1 MAMSEKEKKEV
12 VEQLL
17 EEIQRMYYID
27 EGTNLLNK
35 RYLNKNKNRIA
46 LEALKDLTA
55 EKRKGTP
62 KLVWSLLSCDI
73 NDLHTLN
80 NTIGKHQVDIGIKAI
95 ADILSSCLRGNNDYP
110 DKILISDVSDFSK
123 KEDKAIRTD
132 GDEFIVLLPNCTKE
146 EALLVKKRINK
157 KIAEN
162 IETASRGMSLSIGI
176 ADTTEIELPEKIE
189 NRDTVIKFFDDLE
202 ELATARMK
210 LEKYGDIEKALGKEV
225 GRICSNMGLNL
236 SKPENL
242 QFLIDALNKYY
253 GKTKE
258 AEKTK
263 S

>member
-1 MAMSEKEKKEV
+1 MV
-12 VEQLL
+12 
-17 EEIQRMYYID
+17 
-27 EGTNLLNK
+27 N
-35 RYLNKNKNRIA
+35 
-46 LEALKDLTA
+46 
-55 EKRKGTP
+55 
-62 KLVWSLLSCDI
+62 
-73 NDLHTLN
+73 
-80 NTIGKHQVDIGIKAI
+80 
-95 ADILSSCLRGNNDYP
+95 
-110 DKILISDVSDFSK
+110 
-123 KEDKAIRTD
+123 
-132 GDEFIVLLPNCTKE
+132 FIVLLPNCTKE

-162 IETASRGMSLSIGI
+162 IETASRDMSLSIGI

-258 AEKTK
+258 AEKIK